1 MELHLLYLSTSRSP
15 HHQFR
20 AGLGPVLI
28 LVVFAGLIA
37 TPPWSHAQIPAQ
49 SEPNPTML
57 NPLNSGPLGT
67 RAGATINVK
76 VMDRETKNPLKQQSV
91 VRLTRQSTGQVFFQ
105 TTRASETKFTDLPV
119 GTYLLEVGS
128 SGYLGVHQEITVSD
142 VAFDVNQTVSLS
154 RDPAAVDFKLKEPGQ
169 IPVKARKEAEKGIQA
184 LEFSNFQEAQ
194 KYLEAANRKYPS
206 SSSINFLLG
215 YLALQQKD
223 PDRELVYLTTATK
236 LDPSNVQAQNL
247 LGQLYYERGD
257 YALAAQAEEIVL
269 ARSAESLT
277 ARRVLANSYLKLG
290 EFEQAKQ
297 NSQWL
302 VDKGGREAASARLVL
317 GQALAGLHQ
326 DEAAIQALKTYLDE
340 DPASSVAP
348 KIRSLIAELEQN
360 RSQPG
365 SDAKMN
371 LGVSD
376 PELTAHSD
384 SSLGSGGMPSDIDA
398 QKPYVAAGIPCPA
411 NILEATAN
419 PSKQLVDSIT
429 QFSAIEHMVHESLS
443 PQGIPRSRETRQYN
457 YVVAI
462 TQPTVGP
469 LLVQEYLDAGNLDA
483 PDKIKSN
490 GLAVLAIAFHP
501 FFRDDF
507 EMRCE
512 GLGAWNGQATWLVHF
527 RQVDDKPSRLRSYV
541 VGGNIYPVRLKGRA
555 WIGADNL
562 QIVHLETDL
571 VQPIPEI
578 QLMTEHTSISYGPVQ
593 FKRGATDLWLP
604 MNAELY
610 VHFAKRRFHRVE
622 SFDHFM
628 LFATDAVEKPKMPKG
643 NPAPDST
650 ANPGPAGN
658 Q

>member
-1 MELHLLYLSTSRSP
+1 MELHLLFLPTSRDP
-15 HHQFR
+15 HRQRR
-20 AGLGPVLI
+20 AGLRAVVVLA
-28 LVVFAGLIA
+28 VFAGLIA
-37 TPPWSHAQIPAQ
+37 APPFSRAQIPAQ
-49 SEPNPTML
+49 SEPNPSIL

-76 VMDRETKNPLKQQSV
+76 VVDRETKNPLKQQSV

-105 TTRASETKFTDLPV
+105 TTRASEAKFTELPV
-119 GTYLLEVGS
+119 GTYLIEVGS

-142 VAFDVNQTVSLS
+142 VAFDVNQTVSLAA
-154 RDPAAVDFKLKEPGQ
+154 DPAAVDFKLKDPGQ
-169 IPVKARKEAEKGIQA
+169 IPSNARKEAQKGIQA

-215 YLALQQKD
+215 YLAVQQKD

-236 LDPSNVQAQNL
+236 LDPANVQAQNL

-257 YALAAQAEEIVL
+257 YALAAQAEEIVV
-269 ARSAESLT
+269 ARSPESVT

-290 EFEQAKQ
+290 EFEQARQ

-302 VDKGGREAASARLVL
+302 VDKGSKEAASARLVL

-326 DEAAIQALKTYLDE
+326 DEAAIQVLTTYLAE
-340 DPASSVAP
+340 DPGSSVAP
-348 KIRSLIAELEQN
+348 KIRSLVSELDKHL
-360 RSQPG
+360 SQPG
-365 SDAKMN
+365 ADTQMN

-376 PELTAHSD
+376 PELAAHHE
-384 SSLGSGGMPSDIDA
+384 SSTGSGGMPPDIDA

-419 PSKQLVDSIT
+419 PSKKLVDSIA

-443 PQGIPRSRETRQYN
+443 PQGIPRNRETRQYN

-462 TQPTVGP
+462 SQPALGP
-469 LLVQEYLDAGNLDA
+469 LLVQEYLDAGNLEP

-507 EMRCE
+507 EMQCE
-512 GLGAWNGQATWLVHF
+512 GLGDWDGQATWLVHF
-527 RQVDDKPSRLRSYV
+527 RQVNDKPSRLRSYV
-541 VGGNIYPVRLKGRA
+541 VGGVTYPVRLKGRA

-593 FKRGATDLWLP
+593 FKKGAADLWLP
-604 MNAELY
+604 TNAELY
-610 VHFAKRRFHRVE
+610 VHFAKRRFRRVE

-628 LFATDAVEKPKMPKG
+628 LFATDAVEKPKIPKG
-643 NPAPDST
+643 NSALDSATNPVPAE
-650 ANPGPAGN
+650 N

>member
-1 MELHLLYLSTSRSP
+1 MELHLLQLPTSGSP
-15 HHQFR
+15 HPQFR
-20 AGLGPVLI
+20 AGWRPVIVLLGI
-28 LVVFAGLIA
+28 CTGLIA
-37 TPPWSHAQIPAQ
+37 TPPCSHAQIPAQ
-49 SEPNPTML
+49 SEPNPSIL

-76 VMDRETKNPLKQQSV
+76 VMDRGTKNPLKQQSV
-91 VRLTRQSTGQVFFQ
+91 VRLTRQSNGQVFFQ
-105 TTRASETKFTDLPV
+105 TTRASEAKFTDLPV
-119 GTYLLEVGS
+119 GTYLIEVGS
-128 SGYLGVHQEITVSD
+128 SGYLGMHQEITVSD
-142 VAFDVNQTVSLS
+142 VAFDINQTVSLS
-154 RDPAAVDFKLKEPGQ
+154 RDPAAVDFKLKDPGQ
-169 IPVKARKEAEKGIQA
+169 IPGKARKEAEKGIQA

-223 PDRELVYLTTATK
+223 SDRELAFLTTATK
-236 LDPSNVQAQNL
+236 LDPGNVQAQNL

-257 YALAAQAEEIVL
+257 YALAAQAEEIVV
-269 ARSAESLT
+269 AKSAESLT

-290 EFEQAKQ
+290 EFERARQ

-302 VDKGGREAASARLVL
+302 VDKGGKEAASALLVL

-326 DEAAIQALKTYLDE
+326 DEAAIQALKTYLEE
-340 DPASSVAP
+340 DPASPVAS
-348 KIRSLIAELEQN
+348 KIRNMIGELEKH
-360 RSQPG
+360 QPG
-365 SDAKMN
+365 ADAKMN

-376 PELTAHSD
+376 PELTVHND
-384 SSLGSGGMPSDIDA
+384 SSTGSGGMPSDIDA
-398 QKPYVAAGIPCPA
+398 QKPSVAAGIPCPA

-419 PSKQLVDSIT
+419 PSKKLVDSIT

-469 LLVQEYLDAGNLDA
+469 LLVQEYLDAGNLEA

-507 EMRCE
+507 EMQCE
-512 GLGAWNGQATWLVHF
+512 GLGDWDGQATWLVHF
-527 RQVDDKPSRLRSYV
+527 RQVNDKPSRLRSYV
-541 VGGNIYPVRLKGRA
+541 VGGTTYPVRLKGRA

-571 VQPIPEI
+571 VEPIPEI

-593 FKRGATDLWLP
+593 FKRGSTDLWLP

-643 NPAPDST
+643 NSAPDST
-650 ANPGPAGN
+650 ANPGPAGSR
-658 Q
+658 